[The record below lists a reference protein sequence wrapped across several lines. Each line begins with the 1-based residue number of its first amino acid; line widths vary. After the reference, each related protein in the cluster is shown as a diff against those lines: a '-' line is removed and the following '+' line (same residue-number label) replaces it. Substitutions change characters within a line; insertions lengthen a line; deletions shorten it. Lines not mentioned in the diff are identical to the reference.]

1 MAVLDRLAVVVEFK
15 SAAVSWLSR
24 YGTILALILLIL
36 FNLAFTANFATWQTL
51 NINLTQVSTI
61 LIVAIGMTLVI
72 GSGGIDLSVGS
83 LMAISGAIAPLI
95 FLNHIVQ
102 LPNIYVGVALAFTL
116 PVLLAGLFGF
126 FNGWLITRYKVQ
138 PIVAT
143 LILFIAGRGIA
154 QSFTDSNQV
163 IFTTPEFQ
171 FIGLGRLVG
180 VPVQVIIMSVIVAT
194 GVWAVG
200 RTIFG
205 KHLLAVGGNEAAAR
219 LAGVRVDRIKL
230 QVSSVL
236 DFKVAT
242 NPAVVVNNL
251 DWTSP
256 LSAIEFLRDIGKHFS
271 VNQMLSKDSVAN
283 RLEGGISYTEFSYQ
297 VLQAF
302 DYLEL
307 YRRYNCTLQLGGSD
321 QWGNIVAG
329 LDLIRRVESGSGHAL
344 TVPLLT
350 KADGTKFGKS
360 AGGSIWLDPEMT
372 SPYAFFQYWL
382 NSDDKDVINFLKL
395 FSFNSRQEIEEIEKE
410 HNENPGAR
418 NAHRALAREL
428 TALIHGEETSA
439 RVEEAAKALFGQG
452 DLNTLDEKT
461 LASALSELPRV
472 QISSNEEIPTWVDLL
487 AAAGVVDSKSAA
499 RRIVKEGGA
508 YLNNEKIS
516 GEDFRLEK
524 SHFLCGKYAVLRKGK
539 RDLAAVELV

>member
-1 MAVLDRLAVVVEFK
+1 MSQFLDDLRWRGLIAQTTDEKELA
-15 SAAVSWLSR
+15 
-24 YGTILALILLIL
+24 TALEKPITLYIG
-36 FNLAFTANFATWQTL
+36 FDPTAPSIHVGNL
-51 NINLTQVSTI
+51 V
-61 LIVAIGMTLVI
+61 
-72 GSGGIDLSVGS
+72 
-83 LMAISGAIAPLI
+83 
-95 FLNHIVQ
+95 
-102 LPNIYVGVALAFTL
+102 
-116 PVLLAGLFGF
+116 VLLVLRRFQLAGHH
-126 FNGWLITRYKVQ
+126 
-138 PIVAT
+138 PIA
-143 LILFIAGRGIA
+143 
-154 QSFTDSNQV
+154 
-163 IFTTPEFQ
+163 
-171 FIGLGRLVG
+171 LVG
-180 VPVQVIIMSVIVAT
+180 GAT
-194 GVWAVG
+194 GLVG
-200 RTIFG
+200 DPSGR
-205 KHLLAVGGNEAAAR
+205 NEER
-219 LAGVRVDRIKL
+219 SLNSSEIVEQWVNRIKL

-236 DFKVAT
+236 DFEVAA

-302 DYLEL
+302 DFLEL
-307 YRRYNCTLQLGGSD
+307 YRRNKCTLQLGGSD

-350 KADGTKFGKS
+350 KADGTKFGKT
-360 AGGSIWLDPEMT
+360 AGGSVWLDPEMT

-382 NSDDKDVINFLKL
+382 NSDDKDVINFLKV
-395 FSFNSRQEIEEIEKE
+395 FSFKSRAEIEEIEKE

-428 TALIHGEETSA
+428 TSLIHGGETSA

-472 QISSNEEIPTWVDLL
+472 QISANEEIPTWVDLL

-539 RDLAAVELV
+539 RDLAAVELG